1 MENKGK
7 IFVYSL
13 EGRVTGGCEL
23 LHQLVGYLNDNGRN
37 AYIVYIG
44 PGLHPHEVP
53 EAYKKYNIKV
63 AQQVEDIN
71 ENIVVIDEGFM
82 YLVSTIKK
90 AQCCMWWLS
99 VDNFF
104 LDEEQLPFLSWC
116 DIASWNKDLLRKAIK
131 MRLHYMKVAFIKRTI
146 PWYPIFSIKKL
157 ANKACITAYQS
168 EYARLF
174 LESKGFKNLISL
186 SDYINTDFIDNKIDL
201 KKKEN
206 IVLYNPKK
214 GFDFTKKII
223 EADTSIKWIPLIN
236 MSRQEMLQTMQRA
249 KIYVDF
255 GFHPGKDR
263 IPREAA
269 LNYCCVITGRRG
281 AADNPID
288 IHIPDSFKLNE
299 KKVTINNI
307 IDKINEVFCHYE
319 SCLKEQEA
327 YRNRT
332 IGERERFFYEI
343 DRIFGINGQEG
354 LFQNN

>member
-1 MENKGK
+1 MKNVGK

-23 LHQLVGYLNDNGRN
+23 LHQLVGYLNDNGRD

-82 YLVSTIKK
+82 YLVSKIRR
-90 AQCCMWWLS
+90 AQCCLWWLS

-104 LDEEQLPFLSWC
+104 LDEEQLPFLSWS
-116 DIASWNKDLLRKAIK
+116 DIAAWDKGLLKKAIK
-131 MRLHYMKVAFIKRTI
+131 MRLHYMKVAFLKQSI

-157 ANKACITAYQS
+157 INKACITAYQS

-174 LESKGFKNLISL
+174 LGRKGFKNLISL
-186 SDYINTDFIDNKIDL
+186 SDYINTDFITDKIDL
-201 KKKEN
+201 RKKEN

-214 GFDFTKKII
+214 GFEFTKKII
-223 EADTSIKWIPLIN
+223 DADTSLKWIPLVN
-236 MSRQEMLQTMQRA
+236 MSRQEMLQAMQ
-249 KIYVDF
+249 KSKVYMDF

-281 AADNPID
+281 AANNPID
-288 IHIPDSFKLNE
+288 IAIPESFKLDERKVSINTILE
-299 KKVTINNI
+299 KIHNI
-307 IDKINEVFCHYE
+307 FYNYE
-319 SCLKEQEA
+319 SCLKEQEN
-327 YRNRT
+327 YRKQI
-332 IGERERFFYEI
+332 IGEREKFFGEI
-343 DRIFGINGQEG
+343 DKLFGLNGHKG
-354 LFQNN
+354 FFLYH